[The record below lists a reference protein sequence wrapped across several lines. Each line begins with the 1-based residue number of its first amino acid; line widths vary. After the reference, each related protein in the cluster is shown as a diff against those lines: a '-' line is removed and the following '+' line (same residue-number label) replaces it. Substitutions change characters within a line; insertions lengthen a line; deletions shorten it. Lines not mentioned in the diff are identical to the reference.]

1 MFVRGQTVTISKM
14 SLAHDY
20 STIVT
25 DSRQTIAANVR
36 AWMGRRN
43 VTQTALAAHLGCSQP
58 VVSRRVRGEMP
69 FDTDELIAIAGL
81 LRCDL
86 SDLVENV
93 RSRCFSPDLALV
105 PPLDGSQLEL
115 EFGPVTR
122 DHLRVVHP

>member
-1 MFVRGQTVTISKM
+1 M

-20 STIVT
+20 STFVT
-25 DSRQTIAANVR
+25 ASRQTIAANVR

-43 VTQTALAAHLGCSQP
+43 VTQTALASHLGCSQP

-93 RSRCFSPDLALV
+93 RSRCFSPELALV
-105 PPLDGSQLEL
+105 PALDGSQMEL

-122 DHLRVVHP
+122 DHLRIVHP